1 MPARSTSTGCWPCRP
16 TARKPRPIVQ
26 DDEAHVTNQKP
37 DRDAAIDRLLA
48 GRAAR
53 SPANSTN
60 ACLDADTL
68 AAWADGALEAGALA
82 AAEAHAADCARCQA
96 MLAAMARTTP
106 LAPAQAVA
114 PWWKPAFRW
123 LVPLTAA
130 AAAVLVW
137 TIVPPREGRVAVHQV
152 SESADTT
159 PPPSVAT
166 PPSSREPAAVAV
178 APPAS
183 AVTPTPRRETQT
195 LAEAKEV
202 SPESAKA
209 DPSRRSGDLSR
220 RSAEGAKAE
229 AAKAETDKKSP
240 AADARVLADASA
252 RTDRARAAAENAAA
266 APAAAAQPMAKTF
279 SFGAPETIIVSSNP
293 ASRWR
298 ILQGG
303 QVQRSAD
310 GGATWQTQTTGVSE
324 TLSGGWSPS
333 PSVCWLVGP
342 RGIVLRTT
350 DGRSWTRIPFPEAVP
365 LTSIRATDDRTATVT
380 TEDGRQFVTEDGGR
394 TWTRKGF

>member
-1 MPARSTSTGCWPCRP
+1 M
-16 TARKPRPIVQ
+16 
-26 DDEAHVTNQKP
+26 TNQKP
-37 DRDAAIDRLLA
+37 DRDATIDRLLA
-48 GRAAR
+48 GRAVR
-53 SPANSTN
+53 SPGDTPNRADT
-60 ACLDADTL
+60 CLDADTL
-68 AAWADGALEAGALA
+68 AAWADDALDAGALA

-130 AAAVLVW
+130 VAAVLVW
-137 TIVPPREGRVAVHQV
+137 TIVPPRDGRVTVHQV
-152 SESADTT
+152 SESADAT

-166 PPSSREPAAVAV
+166 PPSSRDEPAAVGGV
-178 APPAS
+178 PPTS
-183 AVTPTPRRETQT
+183 AVTPTPRRQTQT
-195 LAEAKEV
+195 LPEAKDV
-202 SPESAKA
+202 
-209 DPSRRSGDLSR
+209 DLSR
-220 RSAEGAKAE
+220 QAATSATAESVKAE
-229 AAKAETDKKSP
+229 NDKKSP
-240 AADARVLADASA
+240 AADANALADAA
-252 RTDRARAAAENAAA
+252 TRTDRARTAAENAAA
-266 APAAAAQPMAKTF
+266 APAAPAQPMARTF
-279 SFGAPETIIVSSNP
+279 SFGAPETVIVSSNP

-310 GGATWQTQTTGVSE
+310 GGATWQTQTTGVSD
-324 TLSGGWSPS
+324 TLSGGSSPT

-365 LTSIRATDDRTATVT
+365 LTSIQATDDQTATVRT
-380 TEDGRQFVTEDGGR
+380 ADGRQFVTEDGGR
-394 TWTRKGF
+394 TWARVPI

>member
-1 MPARSTSTGCWPCRP
+1 
-16 TARKPRPIVQ
+16 
-26 DDEAHVTNQKP
+26 VTNQKP
-37 DRDAAIDRLLA
+37 DRDATLDRLLA
-48 GRAAR
+48 GRATR
-53 SPANSTN
+53 SQGNSTD

-82 AAEAHAADCARCQA
+82 TAEAHAADCARCQA

-137 TIVPPREGRVAVHQV
+137 TIVPSRDGRITVHQV
-152 SESADTT
+152 SESADST

-166 PPSSREPAAVAV
+166 TPSSGEPAAVAV
-178 APPAS
+178 GPPTS
-183 AVTPTPRRETQT
+183 AVTPTPRRETQK
-195 LAEAKEV
+195 LAEAKE
-202 SPESAKA
+202 A
-209 DPSRRSGDLSR
+209 DADLSR
-220 RSAEGAKAE
+220 RSAESAKADSATAESAKAE
-229 AAKAETDKKSP
+229 NDKKSP
-240 AADARVLADASA
+240 AADARALADAST
-252 RTDRARAAAENAAA
+252 RTDRARTAAENAAA
-266 APAAAAQPMAKTF
+266 APAAPAQPMARTF

-310 GGATWQTQTTGVSE
+310 GGATWQTQTTGVSD
-324 TLSGGWSPS
+324 TLSGGSSPS

-365 LTSIRATDDRTATVT
+365 LTSIRATDDQTATVT
-380 TEDGRQFVTEDGGR
+380 TADGRQFVTEDGGR
-394 TWTRKGF
+394 TWARKEF

>member
-1 MPARSTSTGCWPCRP
+1 
-16 TARKPRPIVQ
+16 
-26 DDEAHVTNQKP
+26 VTNQKP
-37 DRDAAIDRLLA
+37 DRDATIDRLLA
-48 GRAAR
+48 GRATR
-53 SPANSTN
+53 NPGNSTD

-68 AAWADGALEAGALA
+68 AAWADDALEAGALA

-106 LAPAQAVA
+106 FAPAQAVA
-114 PWWKPAFRW
+114 PWWKPGLRW

-137 TIVPPREGRVAVHQV
+137 TIVPPRDGRVAVHQV

-178 APPAS
+178 VPPTS
-183 AVTPTPRRETQT
+183 AATPTPRRETQT
-195 LAEAKEV
+195 LAEAKDV
-202 SPESAKA
+202 
-209 DPSRRSGDLSR
+209 DLSRRSADLSR
-220 RSAEGAKAE
+220 RSAEGAQAESAKEDLSRRSGE
-229 AAKAETDKKSP
+229 AAKAENDKKSP
-240 AADARVLADASA
+240 AADARALADASA
-252 RTDRARAAAENAAA
+252 RTDRARTAAENAAA
-266 APAAAAQPMAKTF
+266 APAAPAQPMAKTF

-310 GGATWQTQTTGVSE
+310 GGATWQTQTTGVSD
-324 TLSGGWSPS
+324 TLSGGSSPT

-350 DGRSWTRIPFPEAVP
+350 DGRSWTRIPFREAVS

-380 TEDGRQFVTEDGGR
+380 TEDGRQFVTDDGGR
-394 TWTRKGF
+394 TWARKEF

>member
-1 MPARSTSTGCWPCRP
+1 M
-16 TARKPRPIVQ
+16 
-26 DDEAHVTNQKP
+26 TNQKP
-37 DRDAAIDRLLA
+37 DRDATIDRLLA
-48 GRAAR
+48 GRAVR
-53 SPANSTN
+53 SPGDTPNRADT
-60 ACLDADTL
+60 CLDADTL
-68 AAWADGALEAGALA
+68 AAWADDALDAGALA

-130 AAAVLVW
+130 VTAVLVW
-137 TIVPPREGRVAVHQV
+137 TIVPPRDGRVTVHQV
-152 SESADTT
+152 SESADAT

-166 PPSSREPAAVAV
+166 PPSSRDEPAAVGGV
-178 APPAS
+178 PPTS

-202 SPESAKA
+202 DRSRQAADAEANKKGAAPADASALA
-209 DPSRRSGDLSR
+209 DATTRNADLSR
-220 RSAEGAKAE
+220 RSAQGAKAE
-229 AAKAETDKKSP
+229 GAT
-240 AADARVLADASA
+240 ADARA
-252 RTDRARAAAENAAA
+252 DRARSAENAAA
-266 APAAAAQPMAKTF
+266 APAAPAPPMARRF
-279 SFGAPETIIVSSNP
+279 SFGAPETVIVSSNP

-310 GGATWQTQTTGVSE
+310 GGATWQTQTTGVSD
-324 TLSGGWSPS
+324 TLTGGSSPS

-365 LTSIRATDDRTATVT
+365 LTSIRATDDQTATVT
-380 TEDGRQFVTEDGGR
+380 TEDGRQFATEDGGR
-394 TWTRKGF
+394 RWTRVPNP

>member
-1 MPARSTSTGCWPCRP
+1 
-16 TARKPRPIVQ
+16 
-26 DDEAHVTNQKP
+26 VTNQKP
-37 DRDAAIDRLLA
+37 DRGATIDRLLA

-53 SPANSTN
+53 NPGNSTD

-68 AAWADGALEAGALA
+68 AAWADDALEAGALA

-96 MLAAMARTTP
+96 MLAAMARTTR

-114 PWWKPAFRW
+114 PWWKPALRW

-137 TIVPPREGRVAVHQV
+137 TIVPPRDGRLTVHQV

-166 PPSSREPAAVAV
+166 PPSSRDPAAVAV
-178 APPAS
+178 APPTP

-195 LAEAKEV
+195 LAEAKDV
-202 SPESAKA
+202 DLSRQIA
-209 DPSRRSGDLSR
+209 DPSRRSADLSR
-220 RSAEGAKAE
+220 RSAEGAQAE
-229 AAKAETDKKSP
+229 GAQAEGAQAEGARAKGAKAENDKKRP
-240 AADARVLADASA
+240 AADPRALADASA
-252 RTDRARAAAENAAA
+252 RTDRARTAAENAAA
-266 APAAAAQPMAKTF
+266 APAAPAQPMAQTF

-310 GGATWQTQTTGVSE
+310 GGATWQLQNTGVTE
-324 TLSGGWSPS
+324 TLSGGSSPL

-342 RGIVLRTT
+342 KGIVLRTT
-350 DGRSWTRIPFPEAVP
+350 DGRSWNRVRFPEVVP
-365 LTSIRATDDRTATVT
+365 LASIRATDGDNAVVT
-380 TEDGRQFVTEDGGR
+380 TEDGRQFATDDGGR
-394 TWTRKGF
+394 TWARKEF

>member
-1 MPARSTSTGCWPCRP
+1 
-16 TARKPRPIVQ
+16 
-26 DDEAHVTNQKP
+26 VTNQKP

-48 GRAAR
+48 GRATR
-53 SPANSTN
+53 SPGDTPDPAD

-68 AAWADGALEAGALA
+68 AAWADGALDAGALA
-82 AAEAHAADCARCQA
+82 TAEAHAADCARCQA
-96 MLAAMARTTP
+96 MLAAMARTAP
-106 LAPAQAVA
+106 LAPARAVA

-137 TIVPPREGRVAVHQV
+137 TIVPPRDGRVTVHQV
-152 SESADTT
+152 SESADAT
-159 PPPSVAT
+159 PPPVAT
-166 PPSSREPAAVAV
+166 PSPSREPAPVAGV
-178 APPAS
+178 PPTS
-183 AVTPTPRRETQT
+183 AVTPTPPRETQS
-195 LAEAKEV
+195 LAQAKEADLSKQV
-202 SPESAKA
+202 SETAKA
-209 DPSRRSGDLSR
+209 DLSR
-220 RSAEGAKAE
+220 RSADGAKAE
-229 AAKAETDKKSP
+229 DAKAENDKKSS
-240 AADARVLADASA
+240 AADANAVADAST
-252 RTDRARAAAENAAA
+252 RTDRARTAAENAAA
-266 APAAAAQPMAKTF
+266 APAAPAQPMARTF
-279 SFGAPETIIVSSNP
+279 SFGAPETVIVSSNP

-310 GGATWQTQTTGVSE
+310 GGATWQTQTTGVTD
-324 TLSGGWSPS
+324 TLSGGSSPS

-394 TWTRKGF
+394 TWARKEF

>member
-1 MPARSTSTGCWPCRP
+1 
-16 TARKPRPIVQ
+16 
-26 DDEAHVTNQKP
+26 VTNQKP
-37 DRDAAIDRLLA
+37 DRDTAIDRLLA
-48 GRAAR
+48 ARAAR
-53 SPANSTN
+53 SPANSTD

-82 AAEAHAADCARCQA
+82 QAEAHAADCARCQA

-114 PWWKPAFRW
+114 PWWKPALRW
-123 LVPLTAA
+123 MVPLTAT

-137 TIVPPREGRVAVHQV
+137 TIVPQRDGRENVRQV
-152 SESADTT
+152 SQSADAT
-159 PPPSVAT
+159 PPPSAET
-166 PPSSREPAAVAV
+166 SPSSKESEAAAA

-183 AVTPTPRRETQT
+183 AVSPAPRRETQT
-195 LAEAKEV
+195 LAEAKDV
-202 SPESAKA
+202 DLSRQAAKSAMAESAKA
-209 DPSRRSGDLSR
+209 DLSR

-229 AAKAETDKKSP
+229 NDKKTP
-240 AADARVLADASA
+240 ADASALADAST
-252 RTDRARAAAENAAA
+252 RTDRARTAAENAAA
-266 APAAAAQPMAKTF
+266 PAAPAQPMARTF
-279 SFGAPETIIVSSNP
+279 SFGAPETVIVSSNP
-293 ASRWR
+293 ATRWR

-324 TLSGGWSPS
+324 TLSGGSSPS

-365 LTSIRATDDRTATVT
+365 LTSIRATDDKTATVT

-394 TWTRKGF
+394 TWARKEP

>member
-1 MPARSTSTGCWPCRP
+1 
-16 TARKPRPIVQ
+16 
-26 DDEAHVTNQKP
+26 VTNQKP
-37 DRDAAIDRLLA
+37 DRDATIDRLLT
-48 GRAAR
+48 GRATR
-53 SPANSTN
+53 SQDHSTG
-60 ACLDADTL
+60 ACLEADTL
-68 AAWADGALEAGALA
+68 AAWADGTLDAVALA
-82 AAEAHAADCARCQA
+82 TAEAHAADCARCQT

-106 LAPAQAVA
+106 LAPAEVVA

-137 TIVPPREGRVAVHQV
+137 TIVPSRDGRVTVHQV
-152 SESADTT
+152 SESASATS
-159 PPPSVAT
+159 PPSVAT
-166 PPSSREPAAVAV
+166 PSFREPAAVDV
-178 APPAS
+178 VPPTSAAS
-183 AVTPTPRRETQT
+183 PTPRREPQT
-195 LAEAKEV
+195 LAEAKE
-202 SPESAKA
+202 A
-209 DPSRRSGDLSR
+209 DLSR

-229 AAKAETDKKSP
+229 GAKAEGAKAESAGPENDKKNP
-240 AADARVLADASA
+240 AAAASVLADAST
-252 RTDRARAAAENAAA
+252 RTDRSRTAAENAAA
-266 APAAAAQPMAKTF
+266 APAAPAQPMAKTF
-279 SFGAPETIIVSSNP
+279 SFGAPETVIVSSNP

-310 GGATWQTQTTGVSE
+310 GGATWQMQTTGVSD
-324 TLSGGWSPS
+324 TLSGGSSPS

-365 LTSIRATDDRTATVT
+365 LASIRAMDDRTATVI

-394 TWTRKGF
+394 TWARKEF

>member
-1 MPARSTSTGCWPCRP
+1 
-16 TARKPRPIVQ
+16 
-26 DDEAHVTNQKP
+26 VTNQKP
-37 DRDAAIDRLLA
+37 DRDATIDRLLA
-48 GRAAR
+48 GRATR
-53 SPANSTN
+53 SQDHSTG
-60 ACLDADTL
+60 ACLETDTL
-68 AAWADGALEAGALA
+68 AAWADGTLDAVALA
-82 AAEAHAADCARCQA
+82 TAEAHAADCARCQT

-106 LAPAQAVA
+106 LAPAQVVA

-137 TIVPPREGRVAVHQV
+137 TIVPSRDGRVTVHQV
-152 SESADTT
+152 SESAAATA
-159 PPPSVAT
+159 PPSVAT
-166 PPSSREPAAVAV
+166 PSSREPAAVDV
-178 APPAS
+178 VPPAS
-183 AVTPTPRRETQT
+183 AVTPSPRREPQT
-195 LAEAKEV
+195 LAEAKE
-202 SPESAKA
+202 PEL
-209 DPSRRSGDLSR
+209 SRRGADLSR
-220 RSAEGAKAE
+220 RSADGAKAE
-229 AAKAETDKKSP
+229 NAGPENDKKSS
-240 AADARVLADASA
+240 AVDARLLAEASA
-252 RTDRARAAAENAAA
+252 RTDRSRTAAENAAA
-266 APAAAAQPMAKTF
+266 APAAPAQPMAKPF
-279 SFGAPETIIVSSNP
+279 AFGAPDTVIVSSNP

-310 GGATWQTQTTGVSE
+310 GGATWQTQTTGVTD
-324 TLSGGWSPS
+324 TLSGGSSPS

-394 TWTRKGF
+394 TWARKEF

>member
-1 MPARSTSTGCWPCRP
+1 
-16 TARKPRPIVQ
+16 
-26 DDEAHVTNQKP
+26 VTNQKP
-37 DRDAAIDRLLA
+37 DRDATIDRLLA
-48 GRAAR
+48 GRAVR
-53 SPANSTN
+53 SPGDTPDPGD

-68 AAWADGALEAGALA
+68 AAWADDALDAGALA

-114 PWWKPAFRW
+114 PWWTPAFRW

-137 TIVPPREGRVAVHQV
+137 TIVPPRDGRVTVHQV
-152 SESADTT
+152 SESADAT

-166 PPSSREPAAVAV
+166 PPTSRDERAAVGGV
-178 APPAS
+178 PPTS

-202 SPESAKA
+202 
-209 DPSRRSGDLSR
+209 DLSR
-220 RSAEGAKAE
+220 RAADAEANKKAAAPADASALADATTRNADQSRRSAQGAKAE
-229 AAKAETDKKSP
+229 GAT
-240 AADARVLADASA
+240 ADARA
-252 RTDRARAAAENAAA
+252 DRARSAENAAA
-266 APAAAAQPMAKTF
+266 VPAAPAPPMARRF
-279 SFGAPETIIVSSNP
+279 SFGAPETVIVSSNP

-303 QVQRSAD
+303 EVQRSAD
-310 GGATWQTQTTGVSE
+310 GGATWQTQTTGVSD
-324 TLSGGWSPS
+324 TLTGGSSPS

-365 LTSIRATDDRTATVT
+365 LTSIRATDDQTATVT
-380 TEDGRQFVTEDGGR
+380 TEDGRHFATEGGGR
-394 TWTRKGF
+394 RWTRVPNP

>member
-1 MPARSTSTGCWPCRP
+1 
-16 TARKPRPIVQ
+16 
-26 DDEAHVTNQKP
+26 VTNQKP
-37 DRDAAIDRLLA
+37 DRDATIDRLLA
-48 GRAAR
+48 GRATR
-53 SPANSTN
+53 SSGNSTD

-68 AAWADGALEAGALA
+68 AAWADGALDAGALA

-96 MLAAMARTTP
+96 MLAAMARTAP

-114 PWWKPAFRW
+114 SWWKPAFRW

-137 TIVPPREGRVAVHQV
+137 TIVPSRDGRVAVRQV
-152 SESADTT
+152 SEDATTT
-159 PPPSVAT
+159 PPPPVASPSPSQERAPAT
-166 PPSSREPAAVAV
+166 VVPPT
-178 APPAS
+178 S

-195 LAEAKEV
+195 LAETKEA
-202 SPESAKA
+202 EL
-209 DPSRRSGDLSR
+209 SRQAADLSR
-220 RSAEGAKAE
+220 RSAKNAKAE
-229 AAKAETDKKSP
+229 GAEADKRSP
-240 AADARVLADASA
+240 AAGATALADAST
-252 RTDRARAAAENAAA
+252 RTDRTPTAAENAAA
-266 APAAAAQPMAKTF
+266 ARSAPAQPMARTF
-279 SFGAPETIIVSSNP
+279 SFGAPETVIVSSNP

-310 GGATWQTQTTGVSE
+310 GGATWQTQTTGVSD

-365 LTSIRATDDRTATVT
+365 LTSIRATDGETATVT
-380 TEDGRQFVTEDGGR
+380 TEDGRQFVTENGGR
-394 TWTRKGF
+394 SWARSPG

>member
-1 MPARSTSTGCWPCRP
+1 
-16 TARKPRPIVQ
+16 
-26 DDEAHVTNQKP
+26 VTNQKP
-37 DRDAAIDRLLA
+37 DRDATIDRLLA
-48 GRAAR
+48 GRATR
-53 SPANSTN
+53 SRGNSTD

-68 AAWADGALEAGALA
+68 AAWADGALDAGALA
-82 AAEAHAADCARCQA
+82 TAEAHAADCARCQA
-96 MLAAMARTTP
+96 MLAAMATTTP

-137 TIVPPREGRVAVHQV
+137 TIVPSRDGRITVHQV
-152 SESADTT
+152 SENADTT

-166 PPSSREPAAVAV
+166 PPSSGEPAAVAV
-178 APPAS
+178 GPPTS
-183 AVTPTPRRETQT
+183 AVRPTPRRETEK

-202 SPESAKA
+202 DA
-209 DPSRRSGDLSR
+209 DLSR
-220 RSAEGAKAE
+220 RSAESAKAE
-229 AAKAETDKKSP
+229 NDKSP
-240 AADARVLADASA
+240 AADARALADASA
-252 RTDRARAAAENAAA
+252 RADRARPAGENAAA
-266 APAAAAQPMAKTF
+266 APAAPAQPMAKTF

-310 GGATWQTQTTGVSE
+310 GGATWQTQTTGVSD
-324 TLSGGWSPS
+324 TLSGGSSPS

-365 LTSIRATDDRTATVT
+365 LTSIRATDDQTATVT
-380 TEDGRQFVTEDGGR
+380 TADGRQFVTEDGGR
-394 TWTRKGF
+394 TWARKEF